1 MPAID
6 SRTGGGHGGPPHNQ
20 VNAMRQGIRYG
31 VSCLGCCWALMC
43 LLFVV
48 GVMNMFWIAV
58 IAVWVLA
65 EKTLPWGVRLARV
78 TAVG

>member
-1 MPAID
+1 
-6 SRTGGGHGGPPHNQ
+6 
-20 VNAMRQGIRYG
+20 MRQGIRYG

-48 GVMNMFWIAV
+48 GVMNMVWIAV

-78 TAVG
+78 TAVGLIGWGSIAITIGVR

>member
-1 MPAID
+1 
-6 SRTGGGHGGPPHNQ
+6 
-20 VNAMRQGIRYG
+20 
-31 VSCLGCCWALMC
+31 MC

-48 GVMNMFWIAV
+48 GVMNMVWIAV

-78 TAVG
+78 TAVGLIGWGSIAITIGVR